1 MKCCLHK
8 ACRSWDHLKADLT
21 VDLLPASLRWSF
33 VGFSSSLTFEPRMPL
48 FPYNLGFSTMR
59 GWSNQLP
66 QSQRAGRA
74 RFKRKCMHARQESNP
89 FTSSSHRHI
98 YHLCSILFVRRKL
111 LDAGNA
117 QGKAITER
125 HKEGSKGP
133 QQSPY
138 LASTRDRF
146 LPDSR
151 PLTTPFLQHSL
162 KKTEI
167 TNFLWPFEMCTFFQP
182 LVGFIS
188 QESLSKALGNPPFE
202 M

>member
-1 MKCCLHK
+1 
-8 ACRSWDHLKADLT
+8 
-21 VDLLPASLRWSF
+21 
-33 VGFSSSLTFEPRMPL
+33 
-48 FPYNLGFSTMR
+48 
-59 GWSNQLP
+59 
-66 QSQRAGRA
+66 
-74 RFKRKCMHARQESNP
+74 MHSRQESNP

-111 LDAGNA
+111 LDVGND

-151 PLTTPFLQHSL
+151 PLTTLFLQHSL

-182 LVGFIS
+182 LVGSIS

-202 M
+202 MEPSGLKPLLPSLCGRGARANRRPQSCRPAPPNILPNFSTSSFQD